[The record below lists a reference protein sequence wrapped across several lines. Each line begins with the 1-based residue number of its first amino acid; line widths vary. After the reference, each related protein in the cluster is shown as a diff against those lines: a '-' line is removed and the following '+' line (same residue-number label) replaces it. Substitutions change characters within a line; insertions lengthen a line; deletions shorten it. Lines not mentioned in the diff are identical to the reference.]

1 MGLPELLIVIVL
13 VVAGIVL
20 VRRLLAMTRRG

>member
-13 VVAGIVL
+13 AIAGIVL
-20 VRRLLAMTRRG
+20 VRRLVAMARRG